1 MWKVEESESLI
12 AQVGYVKAICSMLAS
27 STQCEK
33 CPYSEFFCSLFPPIF
48 TEYGEIIHISPYSVQ
63 MRENTEQKTSDY
75 EHFSRSATNEV
86 FIFITIIVIEN
97 FINRYISCILADIF
111 LLFNT

>member
-12 AQVGYVKAICSMLAS
+12 AQVGYVKSICSMLAS

-33 CPYSEFFCSLFPPIF
+33 CPYSEFFCSLFSPIL

-63 MRENTEQKTSDY
+63 IWQNTEQKTSDY
-75 EHFSRSATNEV
+75 GHFSRSATNEV
-86 FIFITIIVIEN
+86 FIFVTIIVIEN
-97 FINRYISCILADIF
+97 FVSRYISCIVADIF